1 ASYYSFIEPGDMF
14 GFARSISFVLMGV
27 IGGIG
32 TIAGPAIGAV
42 IFVLLRNSLIASY
55 PQLYLGLYGLLLI
68 FVILFEPLGL
78 TGLYMRVLRRARPDL
93 GVTGIAAPESAA
105 PAIGVTP
112 PVEQR
117 EAK

>member
-1 ASYYSFIEPGDMF
+1 
-14 GFARSISFVLMGV
+14 
-27 IGGIG
+27 
-32 TIAGPAIGAV
+32 V
-42 IFVLLRNSLIASY
+42 IFVLLRNSLIATY

-93 GVTGIAAPESAA
+93 GVSGMAAPEPAA
-105 PAIGVTP
+105 PATGVTP
-112 PVEQR
+112 APVEQR